1 MSNRIKLSTV
11 TTYKFGGYCDNFIE
25 LNSKEDL
32 DNIKNLDTFKR
43 IFLLGKGSNI
53 AFSDKGYE
61 GAVIRSN
68 LNDINYNSEKGE
80 IKVEAGY
87 YLPDLARFYKK
98 HDLENGEFLIGIPGS
113 VGGAVKMNAGAYENE
128 FGDIIKDVETYNLES
143 RKFEIYSRE
152 EMEFSYRKSKNLRNR
167 LVISVNLKASPGDP
181 NKINK
186 KLKSYI
192 QYRKRTQPAGIYN
205 AGSVFKNGADYSA
218 GELIDKAG
226 LKGYSVDGVRVSE
239 KHANFFIAP
248 KGSKAISLYNLVN
261 YVKEK
266 VESKHGVSLKKE
278 ILFIGDFK

>member
-1 MSNRIKLSTV
+1 MNNRIKLSTV

-25 LNSKEDL
+25 INSKEDL
-32 DNIKNLDTFKR
+32 SHIKRSSNLKK
-43 IFLLGKGSNI
+43 IFVLGKGSNV

-61 GAVIRSN
+61 GTVINHN
-68 LNDINYNSEKGE
+68 LNGIKYCSESDE

-98 HDLENGEFLIGIPGS
+98 YNLENAEFLIGIPGS
-113 VGGAVKMNAGAYENE
+113 VGGAVKMNAGAYEKE
-128 FGDIIKDVETYNLES
+128 FSDIINSVETYNLES
-143 RKFEIYSRE
+143 CKFETFGIE
-152 EMEFSYRKSKNLRNR
+152 ELQFSYRNSTNFNNR
-167 LVISVNLKASPGDP
+167 VVLSVNLKAFPGDP
-181 NKINK
+181 KKINK
-186 KLKSYI
+186 TLKSYI

-205 AGSVFKNGADYSA
+205 AGSVFKNGIDYSA

-266 VESKHGVSLKKE
+266 VDTKYGVALEKE
-278 ILFIGDFK
+278 ILFIGVFE

>member
-1 MSNRIKLSTV
+1 MTNRIKLSTV

-25 LNSKEDL
+25 INSKQDL
-32 DNIKNLDTFKR
+32 NHIKNLNTFKK
-43 IFLLGKGSNI
+43 IFLLGRGSNV

-61 GAVIRSN
+61 GTVIRSN
-68 LNDINYNSEKGE
+68 LNDINYDSEKGE
-80 IKVEAGY
+80 IKVESGY

-98 HDLENGEFLIGIPGS
+98 HNLENAEFLIGIPGS

-128 FGDIIKDVETYNLES
+128 FSDIIKDVETYNFES
-143 RKFEIYSRE
+143 RKVEIFSRE
-152 EMEFSYRKSKNLRNR
+152 EMEFSYRKSKNLKNS
-167 LVISVNLKASPGDP
+167 VIVSVNLKASPGDP
-181 NKINK
+181 NKINET
-186 KLKSYI
+186 LKSYI

-266 VESKHGVSLKKE
+266 VESVHGVSLKKE
-278 ILFIGDFK
+278 ILFIGDFE

>member
-1 MSNRIKLSTV
+1 MNNRIKLSTV

-25 LNSKEDL
+25 INSKEDL
-32 DNIKNLDTFKR
+32 SHIKRSSNLKK
-43 IFLLGKGSNI
+43 IFILGKGSNV

-61 GAVIRSN
+61 GTVIRSN
-68 LNDINYNSEKGE
+68 LNDINYDSEKGE

-98 HDLENGEFLIGIPGS
+98 HNLENAEFLIGIPGS

-128 FGDIIKDVETYNLES
+128 FGDIVKDVQTYNLES
-143 RKFEIYSRE
+143 RKFEIFSSE
-152 EMEFSYRKSKNLRNR
+152 EMEFSYRKSKDLKNR
-167 LVISVNLKASPGDP
+167 IVISVNLKALPGNP

-192 QYRKRTQPAGIYN
+192 RYRKRTQPAGIYN
-205 AGSVFKNGADYSA
+205 AGSVFKNGDDYSA

-248 KGSKAISLYNLVN
+248 KGSKATSLYNLVN

-266 VESKHGVSLKKE
+266 VETQQGVSLEKE
-278 ILFIGDFK
+278 ILFIGDFE

>member
-1 MSNRIKLSTV
+1 MTNRIKLSTV

-25 LNSKEDL
+25 INSKQDI
-32 DNIKNLDTFKR
+32 NHIKNLNTFKK
-43 IFLLGKGSNI
+43 IFLLGRGSNV

-61 GAVIRSN
+61 GTVIRSN
-68 LNDINYNSEKGE
+68 LNDINYDSEKGE
-80 IKVEAGY
+80 IKVESGY

-98 HDLENGEFLIGIPGS
+98 HNLENAEFLIGIPGS

-128 FGDIIKDVETYNLES
+128 FSDIIKDVETYNLES
-143 RKFEIYSRE
+143 RKFEIFSRE
-152 EMEFSYRKSKNLRNR
+152 EMEFSYRKSKSLKNR
-167 LVISVNLKASPGDP
+167 VVISVKLKASPGDP

-186 KLKSYI
+186 TLKSYI

-205 AGSVFKNGADYSA
+205 AGSVFKNGDDYSA

-266 VESKHGVSLKKE
+266 VESEHGISLKKE
-278 ILFIGDFK
+278 ILFIGNFE